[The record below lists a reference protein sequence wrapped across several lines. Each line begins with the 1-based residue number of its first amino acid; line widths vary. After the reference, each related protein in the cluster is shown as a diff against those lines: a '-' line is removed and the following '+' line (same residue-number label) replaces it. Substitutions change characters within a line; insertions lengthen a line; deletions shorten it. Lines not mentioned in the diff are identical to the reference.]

1 MELAVLTGVPEGIDD
16 AGSGS
21 FFLHLLANEA
31 PEEVLGGLVILCRS
45 QIDEL
50 IYEFGYVALVVVN
63 SLKNFAAALTYEKN
77 IDKYSH
83 SCFSSALD

>member
-1 MELAVLTGVPEGIDD
+1 MELAVLTGVLEGVDD

-63 SLKNFAAALTYEKN
+63 SLKNFEEALPSERNFVKF
-77 IDKYSH
+77 SH